1 MITVSQTPMSVDV
14 TAERLVEASRAIG
27 PIICA
32 AADEIEHE
40 RRLPAHIVDALH
52 EAGLFRMT
60 VPRDLGG
67 LESDALTITRAVEE
81 LAAADG
87 SAAWCVLIAVAGSAV
102 LGWLPRGFA
111 EALATDRRLVVAGTL
126 MPTGKAIPE
135 DGGYR
140 ITGRW
145 AFASGI
151 QHSTWVWATAV
162 VMDGDT
168 PAPGAAGQPATRI
181 CLVPADEAVLQDTW
195 CTAGLRGTGSHHFV
209 LEDVF
214 VPAERAID
222 PAPILMGSA
231 NGAWHPYP
239 MYRCPTLLVSG
250 FAGVQLGL
258 AREALDE
265 FANLAQTKTP
275 WQARQPLREQNRIQT
290 AVARAQ
296 AQIESARAY
305 VHTTLGDLWDSVA
318 ATGRSSADQRARA
331 LLAQVHAS
339 DNALDV
345 VGTIAH
351 LAGSSALY
359 TPNRFDQCLRDV
371 RAAAAHRVVSPPIYE
386 AAGRVFLGLEAGAPF
401 F

>member
-1 MITVSQTPMSVDV
+1 MAMLISPSAVWMGFGRVPLR
-14 TAERLVEASRAIG
+14 ERLKNAATSSSTARCMTSRA
-27 PIICA
+27 PSRPSSVKCSLLSPSPLVSNSSICCSNRA
-32 AADEIEHE
+32 LEAILAILSIW
-40 RRLPAHIVDALH
+40 RSSPFGGFGTTYRGRLRHLTFTACR
-52 EAGLFRMT
+52 G
-60 VPRDLGG
+60 RDL
-67 LESDALTITRAVEE
+67 
-81 LAAADG
+81 
-87 SAAWCVLIAVAGSAV
+87 
-102 LGWLPRGFA
+102 
-111 EALATDRRLVVAGTL
+111 
-126 MPTGKAIPE
+126 
-135 DGGYR
+135 
-140 ITGRW
+140 TGRW

-181 CLVPADEAVLQDTW
+181 CLVPADEAVVQDTW

-331 LLAQVHAS
+331 LLAQVPAS

-386 AAGRVFLGLEAGAPF
+386 AAGRVFL
-401 F
+401 